1 MSKKI
6 IFLAGLLAILLIA
19 ILLVL
24 FLPDGEGQTG
34 RVRINN
40 VEIKVEIAKTPI
52 EQYQGLS
59 GRDSLCPDCGMLFIF
74 PNKKER
80 TFVMR
85 DMMLPIDIIWISDE
99 KIVKINEELPL
110 PISAEE
116 EEREYKSGQ
125 PVNYVLEVGS
135 GFCQKNN
142 IKAGDKVE
150 YLK

>member
-59 GRDSLCPDCGMLFIF
+59 GR
-74 PNKKER
+74 
-80 TFVMR
+80 
-85 DMMLPIDIIWISDE
+85 
-99 KIVKINEELPL
+99 
-110 PISAEE
+110 
-116 EEREYKSGQ
+116 
-125 PVNYVLEVGS
+125 
-135 GFCQKNN
+135 
-142 IKAGDKVE
+142 
-150 YLK
+150 